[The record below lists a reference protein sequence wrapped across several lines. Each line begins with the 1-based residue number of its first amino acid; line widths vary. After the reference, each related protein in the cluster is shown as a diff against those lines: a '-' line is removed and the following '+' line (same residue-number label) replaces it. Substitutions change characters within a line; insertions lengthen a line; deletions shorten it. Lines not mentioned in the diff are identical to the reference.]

1 MRTFDL
7 RAGALFREH
16 IDEPVVSVALSPDTR
31 FLLAGCL
38 DSTIRLIDKHSGH
51 ERNR

>member
-7 RAGALFREH
+7 RAGKLLREH
-16 IDEPVVSVALSPDTR
+16 VEEPVVSVALSPDGR

-38 DSTIRLIDKHSGH
+38 DASLRLIDKRDGQ
-51 ERNR
+51 ERHR